1 MTIDGLAEWLTSHLM
16 DEGQVVMTEYGP
28 MNLTKA
34 RILAKEGELSL
45 VPLKTGL
52 TGMREIRFNTLLYDI
67 LTAHGFNLNLL
78 TGDYEYAADVR
89 DASGQGKERSVS

>member
-16 DEGQVVMTEYGP
+16 DEGHIVMTEYGP

-67 LTAHGFNLNLL
+67 LTNNGFILDLV
-78 TGDYEYAADVR
+78 TGEYAHETDVR
-89 DASGQGKERSVS
+89 DSSGQGKERPVG

>member
-1 MTIDGLAEWLTSHLM
+1 MTIDGLADWLTSHLM
-16 DEGQVVMTEYGP
+16 DQGEIVMTEYGP

-34 RILAKEGELSL
+34 RILAQEGELSL

-67 LTAHGFNLNLL
+67 LTTHGFSLNLL
-78 TGDYEYAADVR
+78 TGDYSYEAAG
-89 DASGQGKERSVS
+89 AAG